1 MCRLPAQSVQVKVR
15 QRLCC
20 SVKMITRKQKRGSN
34 ETDRTYF
41 SHWIYGLR
49 KEHKWALSGPSGWY
63 RTPGNGRDDCK
74 EQGMEISDLFA
85 QYGETYFRDLE
96 TKLIGS
102 LREHRPSVISC
113 GGGAVLREE
122 NTAMMKSM
130 GKIVLL
136 TASPMTI
143 YHRVK
148 DSTSRPVLN
157 GHMNP
162 DDIRKLMEIRRPRY
176 EAAADLIISTDGK
189 SVEEICRE
197 ILCQMNSQ

>member
-1 MCRLPAQSVQVKVR
+1 MNNIILTGFMGSGKTSTGIRLSR
-15 QRLCC
+15 RLQCPF
-20 SVKMITRKQKRGSN
+20 VD
-34 ETDRTYF
+34 TDRL
-41 SHWIYGLR
+41 I
-49 KEHKWALSGPSGWY
+49 
-63 RTPGNGRDDCK
+63 
-74 EQGMEISDLFA
+74 EQETGKKIPRIFA
-85 QYGETYFRDLE
+85 EEGEAYFRDLE

-162 DDIRKLMEIRRPRY
+162 DDIRKLMQKRRPRY

>member
-1 MCRLPAQSVQVKVR
+1 
-15 QRLCC
+15 
-20 SVKMITRKQKRGSN
+20 
-34 ETDRTYF
+34 
-41 SHWIYGLR
+41 
-49 KEHKWALSGPSGWY
+49 
-63 RTPGNGRDDCK
+63 
-74 EQGMEISDLFA
+74 
-85 QYGETYFRDLE
+85 
-96 TKLIGS
+96 
-102 LREHRPSVISC
+102 
-113 GGGAVLREE
+113 
-122 NTAMMKSM
+122 MMKSM